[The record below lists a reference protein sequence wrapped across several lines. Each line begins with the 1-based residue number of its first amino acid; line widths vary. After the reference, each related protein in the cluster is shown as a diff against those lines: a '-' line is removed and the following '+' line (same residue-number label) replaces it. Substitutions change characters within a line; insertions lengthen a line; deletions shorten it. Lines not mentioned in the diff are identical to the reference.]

1 MPTFT
6 IDRKDRDYRKPKLDL
21 AEASQMASLGFRFS
35 IFNPEGGEFQLSVP
49 YRIADDRE
57 RGMLIFMQERSTL
70 RRSGG

>member
-6 IDRKDRDYRKPKLDL
+6 LDRKERDFRKPKLDL

-35 IFNPEGGEFQLSVP
+35 IFNPEGNEFQISVP

-57 RGMLIFMQERSTL
+57 RGTLTFMQ
-70 RRSGG
+70 